1 MQTRQLTR
9 MPLTARPRVAHPVT
23 THGNETVHASPYR
36 ETVDPGARVRADGR
50 MTRAGSELLALQ
62 RRYGNRHVQRL
73 IEQHRNRADGDLRH
87 TSAGRRLPDNMR
99 STMERAFGT
108 DLHEVR
114 LHEGPAASTV
124 GALAYTQGTDI
135 HFGPGEYQ
143 PHTPYGR
150 ALIGHELTHVVQQ
163 RRGRVAAPLGAGMP
177 INDDARLEGEAHEL
191 GLRAAHGRTV
201 NVTSDG
207 SGRPPGDGPAP
218 IQRTPKWLKQILRA
232 VGIMAPHPAGGGGA
246 LPAPATALDEFVAA
260 YENARYYHGTALPE
274 NARSI
279 HQHGLLTHA
288 DRQRVLGGD
297 VVGMSLRRA
306 REFGG
311 DEKKGVY
318 MGPRTFMEEEAATIP
333 ENLVR
338 LYLPYSRTA
347 NIRNPHDF
355 HGGDPEDLVRD
366 INFPGAFIS
375 KQSIP
380 AGQTYFGKMSQA
392 GDERLAS
399 ILQAVATH
407 YPEDSQPSLEEME
420 ALLRQAIK
428 QRRLSDVP
436 LDIPGRGARP
446 QPIRGTP
453 DLVDAL
459 F

>member
-1 MQTRQLTR
+1 
-9 MPLTARPRVAHPVT
+9 VAHPVT

-36 ETVDPGARVRADGR
+36 ETVDPGARVRVDGR

-62 RRYGNRHVQRL
+62 RLYGNRHVQRL
-73 IEQHRNRADGDLRH
+73 IEQRRNRADGDIRH

-99 STMERAFGT
+99 STMERAFGA
-108 DLHEVR
+108 DLHDVR
-114 LHEGPAASTV
+114 LHEGPAASAV

-135 HFGPGEYQ
+135 FFGPGEYQ

-150 ALIGHELTHVVQQ
+150 VLIGHELTHVVQQ
-163 RRGRVAAPLGAGMP
+163 QRGRVAAPLGAGTP
-177 INDDARLEGEAHEL
+177 INDDARLEGEAHEM

-201 NVTSDG
+201 NVTGNG
-207 SGRPPGDGPAP
+207 SGHPPGDGPAP
-218 IQRTPKWLKQILRA
+218 IQRTPKLLKRLLRA
-232 VGIMAPHPAGGGGA
+232 VGLMAPHPAGGA
-246 LPAPATALDEFVAA
+246 AAPPPVPAPAPTKAALDEFVAA

-279 HQHGLLTHA
+279 HQHGLLTYA

-306 REFGG
+306 RDFGG

-318 MGPRTFMEEEAATIP
+318 MGPRRFMEEETATIP

-338 LYLPYSRTA
+338 LYLPYSKTE
-347 NIRNPHDF
+347 NIFNPHQS
-355 HGGDPEDLVRD
+355 HLAGPEDLVMD
-366 INFPGAFIS
+366 PNFGGAVIS

-380 AGQTYFGKMSQA
+380 AGQTYFGEMSKA
-392 GDERLAS
+392 DDERLAS
-399 ILQAVATH
+399 ILQSVATH
-407 YPEDSQPSLEEME
+407 YPEDRQPSLEEMTV
-420 ALLRQAIK
+420 LLAKAIK

-446 QPIRGTP
+446 KPLR
-453 DLVDAL
+453 
-459 F
+459 